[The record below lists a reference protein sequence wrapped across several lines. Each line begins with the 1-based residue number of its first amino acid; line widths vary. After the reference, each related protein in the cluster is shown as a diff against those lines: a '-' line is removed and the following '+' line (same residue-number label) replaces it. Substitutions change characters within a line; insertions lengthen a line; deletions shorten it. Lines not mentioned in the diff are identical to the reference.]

1 MSHDDVVKKT
11 DVVSYADENTQFS
24 TGCSKLE
31 VIHEIKSATESLIL
45 WFQNNC
51 MKMNPDKVSLLLS
64 DKKNHQVFTC
74 NEKLSS
80 TYSKN
85 LLGIKTDNNL
95 TFQKHIEELR
105 K

>member
-1 MSHDDVVKKT
+1 MSHNDVVKKT

-24 TGCSKLE
+24 VGCSELE
-31 VIHEIKSATESLIL
+31 VIHEIKSAAESLTL

-51 MKMNPDKVSLLLS
+51 MKVNPDKVPLLLS
-64 DKKNHQVFTC
+64 DKKNHQVFIC

-80 TYSKN
+80 THSKN
-85 LLGIKTDNNL
+85 LLEIKTDNNL